1 MRRNTSFPGMGRTSK
16 INVSDSPKLKLTL
29 WLKLVIKKKGEEE
42 VFSFTIREK
51 ENFSKDS
58 VEKERKRLLTSDQLF

>member
-1 MRRNTSFPGMGRTSK
+1 VVEVG
-16 INVSDSPKLKLTL
+16 D
-29 WLKLVIKKKGEEE
+29 KKKEKKCEE
-42 VFSFTIREK
+42 VFSTIRKK